1 MELTI
6 KDVKF
11 KYSSRPV
18 IENVS
23 LDFAS
28 SEIVAVCGPNGVGKS
43 TLLKCINRIL
53 TPEGN
58 IFLDEQNIKKMKM
71 VQIAKRIGY
80 VPQDTSHV
88 FSVTVFDMVL
98 MGRRPHL
105 GWGSSDTDEKKVIE
119 ILDMMGIQDI
129 ALRDFNE
136 LSGGQKQKVII
147 SRALA
152 QEPEIILMDEP
163 TSNLDLKHQL
173 EVMELIR
180 YLSEKKKLLVIM
192 AIHDLNL
199 ASRYADKIILMKNG
213 MIHSAGNS
221 LMILTPENILSV
233 YGVIA
238 AVRNEFGKPYVVPI
252 AKKG

>member
-1 MELTI
+1 MELKI
-6 KDVKF
+6 QDVKF
-11 KYSSRPV
+11 KYASRPV

-28 SEIVAVCGPNGVGKS
+28 SEIAAICGPNGVGKS

-53 TPEGN
+53 KPEGN
-58 IFLDEQNIKKMKM
+58 IFLGEQNIKKMKM
-71 VQIAKRIGY
+71 LQIAKRIGY

-105 GWGSSDTDEKKVIE
+105 GWGSSATDEEKVIE

-180 YLSEKKKLLVIM
+180 NLSEKKKLLVIM

-199 ASRYADKIILMKNG
+199 ASRYADKIIMMKNG
-213 MIHSAGNS
+213 MIFSAGDS
-221 LMILTPENILSV
+221 RMVLTPENILSV

-252 AKKG
+252 ANKR